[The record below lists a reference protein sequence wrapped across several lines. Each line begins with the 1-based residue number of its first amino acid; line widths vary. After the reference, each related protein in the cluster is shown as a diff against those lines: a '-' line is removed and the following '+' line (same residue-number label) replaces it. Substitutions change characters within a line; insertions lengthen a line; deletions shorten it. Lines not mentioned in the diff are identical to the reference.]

1 MAFIYDLFRIKRKAI
16 RTRNIVIYIEDFFFW
31 IIVALVMFFVVYLS
45 NEGELRGYIMIGT
58 ILGVVLY
65 ILLLSSIVIKWSLI
79 IIRTVCMIIKKVWM
93 IATYPIR
100 IILRILGIPAKFFG
114 RKFMKLF
121 RGIRRASKNR
131 IANMKIRRRIFRNS
145 RKMM

>member
-100 IILRILGIPAKFFG
+100 IILRILSIPAKFFG